1 MTDCLNTVPSNNT
14 FHKSDYTAHNYL
26 IRAQIG
32 TTGAGT
38 AETQQDVRTT
48 LVCQRAKD
56 AGIRVYS
63 ILLQEDSGRAKKLM
77 KDCATD
83 ASLYFESP
91 SAADLNKVFVAIA
104 QDLSN
109 LRLSK

>member
-1 MTDCLNTVPSNNT
+1 MPEFGCTRFFCR
-14 FHKSDYTAHNYL
+14 K
-26 IRAQIG
+26 I
-32 TTGAGT
+32 
-38 AETQQDVRTT
+38 
-48 LVCQRAKD
+48 
-56 AGIRVYS
+56 